1 MKHSYDIQT
10 ISGRRAVRQFANV
23 RQSNMPIQVV
33 PGAVAPHFAGESY
46 YFTTLSGKTIIQ
58 HPAAY
63 RWPMWYHA
71 STRRV
76 VVGSEWL
83 AIADSVVLAVA
94 A

>member
-1 MKHSYDIQT
+1 MSYDIQT
-10 ISGRRAVRQFANV
+10 LAGRRAVRAFAGVKQANLPV
-23 RQSNMPIQVV
+23 DVV
-33 PGAVAPHFAGESY
+33 PGAVAPHFAGETY
-46 YFTTLSGKTIIQ
+46 YHTTPSGNTRINY
-58 HPAAY
+58 PSAY

-76 VVGSEWL
+76 VVGAEWL